1 MKTHIETIKE
11 IMLSIERS
19 NSDYMRHY
27 CKGYL
32 LAVKSELEFLKKT
45 SEIYPKG
52 KWMGFLSIINAIEE
66 RIADCEDAIKLGG
79 QE

>member
-1 MKTHIETIKE
+1 MKTHVETIKE

-32 LAVKSELEFLKKT
+32 LAVKSELEFLKNIEGYW
-45 SEIYPKG
+45 EIPDDERAEAIK
-52 KWMGFLSIINAIEE
+52 IIRV